1 MKTFKSLPRLVQII
15 LLIIPGINWIVELII
30 RACQLIKKPNLV
42 TVLMFIVSFPFGVV
56 LGWVDLV
63 WLLVNNHLVFEK

>member
-15 LLIIPGINWIVELII
+15 LLVIPVINWVVELII

-42 TVLMFIVSFPFGVV
+42 TVVMFIVSFVAGLV

-63 WLLVNNHLVFEK
+63 WLLVNNHLVCEK